1 MLIRDRGKNGRAAS
15 GGDGMVATDCRTML
29 GNREEGK
36 LDMWQRRE
44 ETDKMMSTNQGKKP

>member
-15 GGDGMVATDCRTML
+15 GGDGMAATDCRTML
-29 GNREEGK
+29 GNGEEGK
-36 LDMWQRRE
+36 LDMLQRRG